1 MFHRHQP
8 WLHLWELRTTDKF
21 TCHPACCTQTHS
33 QHVTVILVNKQML
46 EILYEYL
53 LSNRTFWGS
62 W

>member
-1 MFHRHQP
+1 MSHRHQL
-8 WLHLWELRTTDKF
+8 WLHLWKLRTTDKF
-21 TCHPACCTQTHS
+21 TCHPAFSQTHS

-46 EILYEYL
+46 EILYEYV